1 MNPLVVQVLISTHE
15 FSRFPLLMISNFMP
29 LWSENILCIFIFL
42 NLLRLDLWP
51 NIWSILENVP
61 CTFEKNVYSIVEQ
74 QHKYRIL
81 YLVFCICLC
90 CLNPFL
96 IFCLVVLSIIMGG
109 VLKSLARI
117 AELFLPSILSG
128 FASHILVTKCVN
140 VYHCSIFLL
149 Y

>member
-1 MNPLVVQVLISTHE
+1 MNFIGFL
-15 FSRFPLLMISNFMP
+15 LLMISNFMP
-29 LWSENILCIFIFL
+29 LWSEKIPCIFIFL

-61 CTFEKNVYSIVEQ
+61 CTFEKNVYSIVKQ
-74 QHKYRIL
+74 QHKHIQNTRYSVL
-81 YLVFCICLC
+81 YMF
-90 CLNPFL
+90 
-96 IFCLVVLSIIMGG
+96 VLFKSSPYLLSGCFIHYYGWG
-109 VLKSLARI
+109 TESLART

-128 FASHILVTKCVN
+128 FASYSLVIKCVN

>member
-1 MNPLVVQVLISTHE
+1 MLCFHFHSSKYFLISLRCLFEPISCSSVNFHTYE

-74 QHKYRIL
+74 QHKHIQNTVPSVL
-81 YLVFCICLC
+81 YMF
-90 CLNPFL
+90 
-96 IFCLVVLSIIMGG
+96 VLF
-109 VLKSLARI
+109 KSFPYL
-117 AELFLPSILSG
+117 LSG
-128 FASHILVTKCVN
+128 CVIH
-140 VYHCSIFLL
+140 YCG
-149 Y
+149 